1 MATINATASV
11 AGRSHGRSVLQPGR
25 FPTQQELLRFPDKL
39 IRDIAFVAFCPPLLL
54 SSNQLPTVDPHA
66 FAQTSSLLMP
76 NSPDHSSPS
85 NYPHHEAC
93 DNSEREGQQALLA
106 WLESL
111 DGGHVAAWFRQK
123 KQSARL
129 GDHYALCI
137 LFALTFGPSLKPRG
151 LRTSVQVHVSEV
163 RGKPTRLIF
172 PEPDQTL
179 PEADTSADGGL
190 SEPDPPEPNMPDSS
204 TLLKQ
209 SPDQPNLPSLE
220 GFSVPSLELAPA
232 RPELDFPEL
241 RQMGRRARKRFL
253 RESRERKGRIQ
264 TMGEFD
270 VLFTLPPPSLPP
282 HSPSPPPPSLPHLL
296 SPPPLSPPDS
306 KSPGLCCKRVLEG
319 GATAAADD
327 CAAAAA
333 AAAPPPPPP
342 PSPPPITTTT
352 TSSSSTTISGS
363 SSSSSSS
370 SSGSEAAPDWL
381 LGQYLGP
388 HVGESLRDRKERLSR
403 QLLLGK
409 HGYGAQLITRMY
421 GVEGTGGAA
430 MENEGSR
437 ESCGVDGITES
448 CGGKEILSSLQAAAL
463 LQGYLFYEYPLWLKL
478 REMEEGWRER
488 GAKFGTVA
496 TRGDSE
502 IGGRAV
508 AASAAAGRTAAA
520 AGDTA
525 AAAAGTG
532 APASG
537 AAFYGECAVFP
548 WHWYGWWTHDA
559 AAMVQLPKHAH
570 SRWYIM
576 PKDEW
581 LSPVLVPDET
591 PPCLLP
597 PDTTSPG
604 THLDA
609 ACASADL
616 DATFPEAHQEATC
629 SGADDLG
636 ACFQSCPDGIATP
649 LTGNLLLQVIYKCSE
664 EARLRNLPRKLRFL
678 VAELEWDSRY
688 QFQEETNGECVIAME
703 VRGLSIVIGREL
715 GLRLAGDLLLRR
727 VGLIVETILHMDS
740 L

>member
-327 CAAAAA
+327 CGGDTAAVAAVDSAPPAAAAA
-333 AAAPPPPPP
+333 AAANPAIGLEDAAAAASAVLHHWELSVKFLLFVGSWDDALAIFSRRFHPTQ
-342 PSPPPITTTT
+342 SSSSSSSSSTTTTTTTITTTITTTT

-508 AASAAAGRTAAA
+508 AAS
-520 AGDTA
+520 
-525 AAAAGTG
+525 
-532 APASG
+532 
-537 AAFYGECAVFP
+537 
-548 WHWYGWWTHDA
+548 
-559 AAMVQLPKHAH
+559 
-570 SRWYIM
+570 
-576 PKDEW
+576 
-581 LSPVLVPDET
+581 
-591 PPCLLP
+591 
-597 PDTTSPG
+597 
-604 THLDA
+604 
-609 ACASADL
+609 
-616 DATFPEAHQEATC
+616 
-629 SGADDLG
+629 
-636 ACFQSCPDGIATP
+636 
-649 LTGNLLLQVIYKCSE
+649 
-664 EARLRNLPRKLRFL
+664 
-678 VAELEWDSRY
+678 
-688 QFQEETNGECVIAME
+688 
-703 VRGLSIVIGREL
+703 
-715 GLRLAGDLLLRR
+715 
-727 VGLIVETILHMDS
+727 
-740 L
+740 

>member
-1 MATINATASV
+1 MRHVTIAR
-11 AGRSHGRSVLQPGR
+11 GRANRR
-25 FPTQQELLRFPDKL
+25 
-39 IRDIAFVAFCPPLLL
+39 
-54 SSNQLPTVDPHA
+54 
-66 FAQTSSLLMP
+66 
-76 NSPDHSSPS
+76 
-85 NYPHHEAC
+85 
-93 DNSEREGQQALLA
+93 LLA

-151 LRTSVQVHVSEV
+151 LRTSVQI
-163 RGKPTRLIF
+163 KPS
-172 PEPDQTL
+172 PKQTHQL
-179 PEADTSADGGL
+179 TAAYPNLT
-190 SEPDPPEPNMPDSS
+190 PPNPNMPDSS

-327 CAAAAA
+327 CGGDTAAVAAVDSAPPAAAAA
-333 AAAPPPPPP
+333 AAANPAIGLEDAAAAASAVLHHWELSVKFLLFVGSWDDALAIFSRRFHPTQ
-342 PSPPPITTTT
+342 SSSSSSSSSTTTTTTTITTTITTTT

-388 HVGESLRDRKERLSR
+388 H
-403 QLLLGK
+403 
-409 HGYGAQLITRMY
+409 LITRMY

-649 LTGNLLLQVIYKCSE
+649 LTGNLLLQSYLQV
-664 EARLRNLPRKLRFL
+664 
-678 VAELEWDSRY
+678 
-688 QFQEETNGECVIAME
+688 
-703 VRGLSIVIGREL
+703 
-715 GLRLAGDLLLRR
+715 LRR
-727 VGLIVETILHMDS
+727 GSVEESSQEAPFLGC
-740 L
+740 